1 LPQRFPE
8 ILVDFQQGRTFESR
22 LGRIENRRTDR
33 QQVIEEQRTQD
44 AALQAYIDELSYL
57 LLEKNLRGSAQRTRC

>member
-1 LPQRFPE
+1 
-8 ILVDFQQGRTFESR
+8 